1 MNIRHNNVSKRYYDL
16 YFFWIIMLWV
26 KAIHVF
32 GFVSWMAGMFYLPR
46 LFVYHS
52 MADDAISI
60 ERFKIMERRLYN
72 GIMMPSFILTTIFG
86 FWMIQNYAWEVYS
99 DMYWLKI
106 KLFLVAILV
115 AYHFYCG
122 YLVRVFAADN
132 NIKSHVFFR
141 WFNEFPVIIL
151 IGIIILAVVKPF

>member
-1 MNIRHNNVSKRYYDL
+1 
-16 YFFWIIMLWV
+16 MLWV

-32 GFVSWMAGMFYLPR
+32 TMVSWMAGMFYLPR

-52 MADDAISI
+52 MAEDEISI
-60 ERFKIMERRLYN
+60 ERFKIMERKLYN
-72 GIMMPSFILTTIFG
+72 GIMMPSFILTTVLG
-86 FWMIQNYAWEVYS
+86 FWMIQSYAWEVYS
-99 DMYWLKI
+99 GMYWLKA
-106 KLFLVAILV
+106 KLFLVSILI

-122 YLVRVFAADN
+122 YLLKVFAEDR